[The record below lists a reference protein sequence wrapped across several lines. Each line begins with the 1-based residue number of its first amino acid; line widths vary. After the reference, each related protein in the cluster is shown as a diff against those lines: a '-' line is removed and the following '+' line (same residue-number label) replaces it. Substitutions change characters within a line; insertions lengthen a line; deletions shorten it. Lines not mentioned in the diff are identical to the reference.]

1 MAQVPPRPKC
11 NNFSFSLRNSNST
24 RSTPNLPPTHAP
36 QRVWVSK
43 QLLSINADYDTNLK
57 KVLVTLNPNSQRLT
71 HL

>member
-1 MAQVPPRPKC
+1 M
-11 NNFSFSLRNSNST
+11 
-24 RSTPNLPPTHAP
+24 PPTHAP

-57 KVLVTLNPNSQRLT
+57 KVLVTLNSNSQRLT